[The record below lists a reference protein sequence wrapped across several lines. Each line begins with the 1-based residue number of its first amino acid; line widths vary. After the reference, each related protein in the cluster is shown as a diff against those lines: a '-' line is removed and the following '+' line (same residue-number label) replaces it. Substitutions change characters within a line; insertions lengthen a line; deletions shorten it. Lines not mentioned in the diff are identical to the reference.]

1 MVLFFLPHVFTAVVD
16 ISEEWFWTICLIYYP
31 VTFILSLV
39 LVGVNAWDGIKD
51 IINNK
56 KKYIKMFVF
65 MADTYV
71 IGFKL
76 VFEILERLSVDTST
90 NQEAINKL
98 PIRLTFIM
106 CILYAPVVEETIYR
120 YCLKEIVY
128 NKFLFVICSGLL
140 FGMAH
145 VVFVEATV
153 YTALVCSL
161 PYVFGGLMQALI
173 YQVSNNIAFTI
184 LFHALYNSVTLLPII
199 IYYLR

>member
-1 MVLFFLPHVFTAVVD
+1 
-16 ISEEWFWTICLIYYP
+16 
-31 VTFILSLV
+31 
-39 LVGVNAWDGIKD
+39 
-51 IINNK
+51 
-56 KKYIKMFVF
+56 
-65 MADTYV
+65 MADAYV

-145 VVFVEATV
+145 VVFGEATV
-153 YTALVCSL
+153 YMALVCSL
-161 PYVFGGLMQALI
+161 PLDSCLLYGRYNGYLDDEYNLLFKEVTIKKKKYVNDKIKSIFELV
-173 YQVSNNIAFTI
+173 YQRASTTKNDGIVKMVNDSIWI
-184 LFHALYNSVTLLPII
+184 LKRINADN
-199 IYYLR
+199 